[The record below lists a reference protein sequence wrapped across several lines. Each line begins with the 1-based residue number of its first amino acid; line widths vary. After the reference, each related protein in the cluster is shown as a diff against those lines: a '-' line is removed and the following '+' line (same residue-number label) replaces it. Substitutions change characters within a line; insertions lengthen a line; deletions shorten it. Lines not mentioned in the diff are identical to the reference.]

1 MNPQPPNR
9 NELEALRILWENNP
23 LKPAQIQEQFGWPIE
38 NATLRSVLA
47 NLVEKKQIERRRE
60 GKAFFYSAS
69 VHKTAMLQGMMAMLK
84 RAFAAGSSRALVAQL
99 IETGD
104 IKDSDLESL
113 RQAASKDK
121 KGKVL

>member
-1 MNPQPPNR
+1 MNSQTPNR
-9 NELEALRILWENNP
+9 NELEALRILWEHDA

-69 VHKTAMLQGMMAMLK
+69 IPKTAMLQGMMAMLK

-99 IETGD
+99 I
-104 IKDSDLESL
+104 
-113 RQAASKDK
+113 
-121 KGKVL
+121 